1 MNIYL
6 PVLLIGDSER
16 VDILSSGDDEPVSN
30 VSSYQQ
36 CLL

>member
-6 PVLLIGDSER
+6 PVLSFGDSER

-30 VSSYQQ
+30 VFKSN
-36 CLL
+36 LKP